1 MKPSLARPLAI
12 LTFLFFMAAVPAP
25 AFSPDDDYLRDR
37 EALDELQ
44 HSAFLYFWEEGDP
57 HSGMAYEADFGW
69 EKRPV
74 AVGGTGFGVAALVVA
89 ADRGWVT
96 RNESVA
102 RLLKIVRFLRDEAS
116 PPEMRGAYPHWLDGD
131 NGKPLTFDTDDN
143 GADIVETS
151 LLMQGLL
158 IARAY
163 FNGPG
168 HEAELREI
176 ITGLWEK
183 VDWNW
188 FTNNEDNGLYWHW
201 SPEKGYL
208 GLKIL
213 GFNECLIT
221 YVLAAGSPTSPISR
235 KAYDYWTSGKG
246 YRPKE
251 VYGYR
256 VEAALPGAG
265 PLFLTHYSFIG
276 LDPRL
281 LSDKYVPEGYY
292 LRNVKHVLS
301 NRGYCLQNAPAQN
314 RYAADFWGLTASQVL
329 KGGYAVSEPNNDT
342 GTVAPTGAL
351 SSIVYT
357 PHYSL
362 EVLNYLRGRLRER
375 VWGRFGPYD
384 AINIR
389 DDWVSPHVLAIDQLP
404 MVSLVENYRS
414 GLLWSLLMSDPDV
427 RAGLEKAGLKPPQLK
442 TGFPEAV
449 VTLDKAGKKY
459 VPDAF
464 EIRRHPNSGLY
475 EVPFWSETPGRI
487 TFAINDASGGPPLA
501 RFEVEAGPGRNK
513 LTFPQFKR
521 VNGERLTLTMAGP
534 DGKEQTLPLRLH

>member
-1 MKPSLARPLAI
+1 MIRSIIPPAALALIILLGVTVPSA
-12 LTFLFFMAAVPAP
+12 

-37 EALDELQ
+37 EALEELQ
-44 HSAFLYFWEEGDP
+44 RSAFLYFWEDGDP
-57 HSGMAYEADFGW
+57 NSGMAYEADFGW
-69 EKRPV
+69 ETRPV

-96 RNESVA
+96 RNQAIA
-102 RLLKIVRFLRDEAS
+102 RLLQITRFLRDRAS
-116 PPEMRGAYPHWLDGD
+116 PPEMHGAFPHWLNGDTGEPISFDTGD
-131 NGKPLTFDTDDN
+131 NGV
-143 GADIVETS
+143 DIVETS

-168 HEAELREI
+168 HEAELRAL
-176 ITGLWEK
+176 ITELWEK

-235 KAYDYWTSGKG
+235 KAYDYWTSGRG

-276 LDPRL
+276 LNPRL
-281 LSDKYVPEGYY
+281 LSDQYVPDGYHF
-292 LRNVKHVLS
+292 RNIKHVLS
-301 NRGYCLQNAPAQN
+301 NRAYCLQNAPAQN
-314 RYAADFWGLTASQVL
+314 RYASDFWGLTASQVL
-329 KGGYAVSEPNNDT
+329 KGGYAVSEPSNDT

-362 EVLNYLRGRLRER
+362 EVLNYLRGRLRDK
-375 VWGRFGPYD
+375 VWGRFGPQD
-384 AINIR
+384 AISLR

-404 MVSLVENYRS
+404 MVAMVENYRT

-427 RAGLEKAGLKPPQLK
+427 RTGLEKAGLRPPQLK

-449 VTLDKAGKKY
+449 VTLEKTGRKY
-459 VPDAF
+459 QPDAY
-464 EIRRHPNSGLY
+464 EIRRHPDTGLY
-475 EVPFWSETPGRI
+475 EVPFWAESSGRS
-487 TFAINDASGGPPLA
+487 TFALNDASGGPPLA
-501 RFEVEAGPGRNK
+501 RFEVKASVGRNL

-521 VNGERLTLTMAGP
+521 STGERLTLTMTDPEGR
-534 DGKEQTLPLRLH
+534 DHELPLRLH